1 LIAPK
6 LSHLGVQDLRGS
18 LLKILVTYR
27 RVVKNGVVSKELQ
40 NVIGLLKQF
49 QTPGKE
55 PNVEDERASLEQM
68 AKMVTVPKDVKCEPV
83 DAGGVRGEWITAPGS
98 AVHHI
103 VLYLHGGGY
112 VAGSI
117 RTHKELASRISR
129 VSGARVLVI
138 EYRLAPEAPFPAA
151 LEDAVATYRWL
162 ISSARIDPEN
172 IVVARDSAGG
182 GLTVA
187 TLVRLRD
194 EGVTLPAAAVCLSP
208 WTDLALTGDS
218 FKKNVKVDP
227 FVTPEASEFDASQY
241 LGGEVPRNPLAA
253 PVYADLHGLPP
264 MLIQVGT
271 SEILLDDSVRLADR
285 AKRAGVDVKLDI
297 WKDLIHVF
305 QAFAVFVPE
314 SRQAIDEIGK
324 FIRKFLK

>member
-1 LIAPK
+1 
-6 LSHLGVQDLRGS
+6 
-18 LLKILVTYR
+18 
-27 RVVKNGVVSKELQ
+27 VVSKELQ
-40 NVIGLLKQF
+40 SVISLLQQF

-55 PNVEDERASLEQM
+55 PNVQDQRSSLEQM
-68 AKMVTVPKDVKCEPV
+68 AKMITVPKDVKCEPV
-83 DAGGVRGEWITAPGS
+83 DAGGVRGEWIAAPGS
-98 AVHHI
+98 AVHNV

-117 RTHKELASRISR
+117 RTHKELVSRISR
-129 VSGARVLVI
+129 VSGARFLVI
-138 EYRLAPEAPFPAA
+138 EYRLAPEAAFPAA

-162 ISSARIDPEN
+162 ISSARIDPKN
-172 IVVARDSAGG
+172 MVVAGDSAGG

-194 EGVTLPAAAVCLSP
+194 RGVTLPAAAVCLSP
-208 WTDLALTGDS
+208 WTDLAHTGDS
-218 FKKNVKVDP
+218 FKKNVKIDP
-227 FVTPEASEFDASQY
+227 FLTPEESKFNASQY
-241 LGGEVPRNPLAA
+241 LGDEDPRNPLAS

-285 AKRAGVDVKLDI
+285 AKREGVDVKLDI
-297 WKDLIHVF
+297 WKDMIHVF
-305 QAFAVFVPE
+305 QAFAAFVPE

-324 FIRKFLK
+324 FIRKYLK